1 MSCESEFR
9 SEGSVPLS
17 FCEAR
22 FIEVTRFAL
31 HFTPFQS
38 QKLVP
43 DHPDGVGLK
52 ALASLDMNA
61 ASSATAVNARERNR
75 NGKRLESRVFGFNLG
90 GAIMVLLLFCV
101 CDQVFVHRERERM
114 EGRREDDNCA
124 NLMCQ

>member
-43 DHPDGVGLK
+43 VPDHPDGVGLK

-61 ASSATAVNARERNR
+61 PSSATAVNARERNR
-75 NGKRLESRVFGFNLG
+75 NGKRLENRVFGFNLG
-90 GAIMVLLLFCV
+90 GAIMVVVLRV
-101 CDQVFVHRERERM
+101 CDEVFVQRERT

-124 NLMCQ
+124 NLMRQ